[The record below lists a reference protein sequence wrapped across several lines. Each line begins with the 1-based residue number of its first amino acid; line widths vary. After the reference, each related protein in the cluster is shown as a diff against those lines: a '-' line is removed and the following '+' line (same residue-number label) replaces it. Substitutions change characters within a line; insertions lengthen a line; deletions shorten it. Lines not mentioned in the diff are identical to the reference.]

1 MKSPAISAIIAAAA
15 VLLPAASYAADETF
29 CDEYASQALIS
40 ATQNK
45 TKQCGYNG
53 PRWGFDYDTHY
64 DWCLQVP
71 EGAAYAERQ
80 GRKNDIQACFQNG
93 GGGGNP
99 NKGKVFFCKDYAN
112 QAVIAAS
119 QNEALQCGYTGGR
132 WGFSYRVHF
141 NWCMGVPKQS
151 AMSER
156 LGRKQDIQECQDA
169 N

>member
-1 MKSPAISAIIAAAA
+1 MKFAITAALAA
-15 VLLPAASYAADETF
+15 TILLMPVASFAASEDF
-29 CDEYASQALIS
+29 CDEYASQAVIS

-45 TKQCGYNG
+45 SRQCGYGG

-112 QAVIAAS
+112 QAVIARPTQHGIAAGAS
-119 QNEALQCGYTGGR
+119 DDRIPA
-132 WGFSYRVHF
+132 
-141 NWCMGVPKQS
+141 
-151 AMSER
+151 A
-156 LGRKQDIQECQDA
+156 IA
-169 N
+169 